1 MLEWW
6 HASLKAMLRNASQDK
21 QHWDCYLKF
30 LLFSYRNTPHTVTGH
45 APFELIYG
53 RNMRGPLEVLKST
66 WIMADSTETTVTNWI
81 NALKH
86 KMSTM
91 ADIVGSKEL
100 VAKEAMK
107 RT

>member
-1 MLEWW
+1 M
-6 HASLKAMLRNASQDK
+6 
-21 QHWDCYLKF
+21 
-30 LLFSYRNTPHTVTGH
+30 TGH

-53 RNMRGPLEVLKST
+53 RNMRGPLEVIKST
-66 WIMADSTETTVTNWI
+66 WIMADSTETTVTDWI

-107 RT
+107 RTYDRTAHLKVFALGAMVLVRIPQLTGKLDDK